1 MKEDAGS
8 RIISPLEV
16 SDQEKEGEEMGTILP
31 NPLPSSPAQG
41 STSTPDQ
48 ALTRMQRFRAFRRR
62 ARTKH
67 GTVFGLGYVV
77 IVFPLIFFLPLL
89 TTCYTAKP
97 WETKSFEYPHFIH
110 RPMMTAVQH
119 LNLRCVYR

>member
-67 GTVFGLGYVV
+67 GTVFGLGYVFV
-77 IVFPLIFFLPLL
+77 VFPLILL
-89 TTCYTAKP
+89 FAAFNMLHG
-97 WETKSFEYPHFIH
+97 ETLGDGILQVPTFIH
-110 RPMMTAVQH
+110 PPMMTAVQH
-119 LNLRCVYR
+119 LDLGCVYR